1 MNMDRIESSGQLTAA
16 REAAGIAIEDV
27 ARRLRLAPRQ
37 VMAIERGEWSALP
50 GVAFARGVLRSY
62 GRLLGVDVEPL
73 VTEVT
78 GTLKSSELREVASLG
93 QPLPRRSLFG
103 FDDGGRGN
111 KIVWATLAVVGVL
124 ALALFFGGGSLSSV
138 RSWLDS
144 SELSA
149 STDAPPQQ
157 GGTADAAA
165 SAPTTPDRAS
175 GRATPPPSGVGVKEG
190 RSGLLPSGSGVPS
203 TVTTPVPIDLPQ
215 GAQSPPARGPNRN
228 RE

>member
-1 MNMDRIESSGQLTAA
+1 MNMDRIESTGQLTAA
-16 REAAGIAIEDV
+16 REAAGMTIEDV
-27 ARRLRLAPRQ
+27 AHRLRLAPRQ
-37 VMAIERGEWSALP
+37 VVAIESGEWSALP

-73 VTEVT
+73 VAEVA

-111 KIVWATLAVVGVL
+111 KVVWAILAIVGVL

-144 SELSA
+144 SEPSA
-149 STDAPPQQ
+149 STGAPPEQ
-157 GGTADAAA
+157 GGATDAAA
-165 SAPTTPDRAS
+165 ASDRAG
-175 GRATPPPSGVGVKEG
+175 GRASPPQSGVAPRESRSALPPSGG
-190 RSGLLPSGSGVPS
+190 SGSSS

-215 GAQSPPARGPNRN
+215 GAQSPPARVPNRN